1 MNDNKDSFSEL
12 KDLNIISKVLKEK
25 IIKLESYIISVLSD
39 INNDFN
45 FKE

>member
-1 MNDNKDSFSEL
+1 MKDNKDSFSEF
-12 KDLNIISKVLKEK
+12 KDLNIISKVIKEK

-39 INNDFN
+39 MNTDFN